1 MLMETIL
8 HVLGY
13 DQVFT
18 NINFIHI
25 LTMPLEE
32 RPGMEKM
39 PMFTLKSKNRWSN
52 LDAAEVI
59 EGVKA

>member
-1 MLMETIL
+1 METIAN
-8 HVLGY
+8 VLGY

-25 LTMPLEE
+25 PTVPLEE
-32 RPGMEKM
+32 QPGMEKM
-39 PMFTLKSKNRWSN
+39 ATFKLRSNNRPSN
-52 LDAAEVI
+52 LDAADVI